1 MATTNKNRL
10 RAQRSPRT
18 LWYAYLIITVALS
31 VIYIFSTLCGVK
43 PIQIPVLNL
52 ITPPAIFIY
61 PLTFILVD
69 ILNEFYGLRLAR
81 RTIIISFIANL
92 TFVPGS
98 G

>member
-1 MATTNKNRL
+1 M
-10 RAQRSPRT
+10 
-18 LWYAYLIITVALS
+18 ALS

-69 ILNEFYGLRLAR
+69 ILNEFYGLRLAAHHHHLVYR
-81 RTIIISFIANL
+81 QPDL
-92 TFVPGS
+92 CHGGS